1 MTGRFRT
8 LCLWLLMVT
17 FVLDGGA
24 GWSETPASDLRYLG
38 SAFVS
43 MPTGYVNTGVDYIKD
58 ADRSMTLY
66 SVAPLGKLLEI
77 SGLSQLNGP
86 QKGKTLVNAKVNLL
100 EEGVFLPSVVIGLGD
115 IQGVRG
121 ERVPFVAASKKS
133 DGFGLVLSAGA
144 LEDPATSGKRA
155 FFGVEKTILPLV
167 SLAGERFGD
176 RDAYCL
182 KLRPFA
188 GMSVEFG
195 RRKDFDGGSEE
206 LSRILYSNSF

>member
-1 MTGRFRT
+1 MVGRFRT
-8 LCLWLLMVT
+8 LRPWLLAVM
-17 FVLDGGA
+17 FALA
-24 GWSETPASDLRYLG
+24 GMAVRAETPASDLRYLG

-58 ADRSMTLY
+58 AGRSLTLY

-86 QKGKTLVNAKVNLL
+86 QKGKTLVNAKLNIL
-100 EEGVFLPSVVIGLGD
+100 EEGVFFPSVVLGLGD
-115 IQGVRG
+115 IQSVRG
-121 ERVPFVAASKKS
+121 DRIPFLAASKKS
-133 DGFGLVLSAGA
+133 DAFGLVLSAGA

-155 FFGVEKTILPLV
+155 FFGVEKTLLPLI

-195 RRKDFDGGSEE
+195 RRKDTGGGSEE